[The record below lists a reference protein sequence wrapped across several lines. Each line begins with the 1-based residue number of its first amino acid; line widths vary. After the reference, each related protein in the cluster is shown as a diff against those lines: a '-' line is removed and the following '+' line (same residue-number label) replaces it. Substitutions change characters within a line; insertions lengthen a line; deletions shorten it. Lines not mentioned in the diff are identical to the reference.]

1 MTINCKCGTS
11 FTDYYPGRVVA
22 LTDPTAN
29 LRECAKCGAEC
40 CTVCA
45 PRTCEGCCEVIC
57 EACTVVVDGDPCCAA
72 CAADAMTGVAA

>member
-1 MTINCKCGTS
+1 MTIHCKCGAE

-40 CTVCA
+40 CRECA
-45 PRTCEGCCEVIC
+45 RSCEGCCEVIC
-57 EACTVVVDGDPCCAA
+57 QACTVVVDGAPCCAA
-72 CAADAMTGVAA
+72 CAADAFEGVAA